1 MSDINESLSKL
12 SKLIN
17 SEMSLGSDNKLQNY
31 DDGSFLNLNNVVTG
45 SAEENITINDN
56 VQLNEQENDEVN
68 IAIAKDLEA
77 DNSISENSEP
87 WQEVIKKELEEFTVI
102 KNNDSILDK
111 DNLNIDLDEDFGLKQ
126 DQLSSE
132 VVQKTKENHQEL
144 ENNAVK
150 SDAKSELAEQ
160 INNVADAKSSAKKKK
175 KLLSIVNEEQ
185 EMPQPLNNPIE
196 EQEKISEQDNM
207 GDQLISD
214 DILSSSKEK
223 INNLRKKIA
232 QSDELSN
239 PYNLDLSLM
248 IKPMIKEWLEDN
260 LPKIVEKIVRKEI
273 KKITE

>member
-1 MSDINESLSKL
+1 
-12 SKLIN
+12 
-17 SEMSLGSDNKLQNY
+17 MSLGSSNKLQNY

-56 VQLNEQENDEVN
+56 VQLNEQENDEAN

-175 KLLSIVNEEQ
+175 KLLSVVNEEQ
-185 EMPQPLNNPIE
+185 EMPQSLNNPIE
-196 EQEKISEQDNM
+196 EQEKILEQDNM
-207 GDQLISD
+207 SDQLISD